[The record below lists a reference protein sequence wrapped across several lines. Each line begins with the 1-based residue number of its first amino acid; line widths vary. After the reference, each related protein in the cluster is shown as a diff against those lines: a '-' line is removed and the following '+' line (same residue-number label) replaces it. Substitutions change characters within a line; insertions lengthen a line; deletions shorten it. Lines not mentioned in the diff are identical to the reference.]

1 MLYVVIETNLKTE
14 RRMWHDVMPFG
25 FWVFLP
31 PQKKKNPPK
40 SVLNKYAVYSQVHML
55 KNKRDREDYDPEQSY
70 KRSLLGERV
79 ASGGRRGSSVAIH

>member
-1 MLYVVIETNLKTE
+1 
-14 RRMWHDVMPFG
+14 
-25 FWVFLP
+25 
-31 PQKKKNPPK
+31 
-40 SVLNKYAVYSQVHML
+40 ML